1 MLVALVVA
9 GAFLLVRMRVRA
21 RARSRPPLSPFSPLS
36 PLPSERFPV
45 DPSHHSV
52 AFPQRAGGGR
62 AHSRWLQ
69 AVFCVGIKIV
79 TAVSLPISGNNLAAD

>member
-21 RARSRPPLSPFSPLS
+21 RARSPPPLSPLS

-79 TAVSLPISGNNLAAD
+79 TAVSLPISGNNLVAD